1 MNAMEKT
8 ERAVKPY
15 APWIVGLAVGLMLAY
30 AAFFSTAAVLRHQS
44 LHSTG
49 FDLGNFD
56 QAIWNT
62 LHGRPFRT
70 TNIPGITTRLAVHV
84 EPILLLIAP
93 LYLVWPDPRALLI
106 LQATALAAGGW
117 PVFRLAADR
126 LSSGLAG
133 IVFLLVYLL
142 FPALQGPNLY
152 DFHPSPLAAPLLAFA
167 YYAANRCQWKVFAAL
182 TLVAALCREEIP
194 LLVAAMGLYVAWVQ
208 GKVRLGLA
216 VAAVSLAY
224 FLIVNGLVVPHFS
237 ATEIQQFMGGN
248 RYAQFGDSVIEAAVT
263 VLTRPVLAWQH
274 VVSDPLRV
282 RYLTHLLFPVAFL
295 ALLDPA
301 TLLIAAPVVAVNVL
315 SNYEPMYW
323 LDRLHYSAT
332 VVPFVVIAAV
342 GGTARLVRWLEARR
356 GIAPVFTQYALLVGM
371 LIATLGY
378 TLRFGHT
385 PLAVGFQG
393 YRVTERTAQAYS
405 LIERIPPDA
414 VVSANGNLNPHV
426 TRRPTAY
433 VFPKL
438 QGSEWEPPAEY
449 VLLDSRGV
457 FYPLPSAQAY
467 ERAIADLNADP
478 AYRLIGQAGDFFM
491 WQRKARAG

>member
-1 MNAMEKT
+1 MET
-8 ERAVKPY
+8 SGRADKPY
-15 APWIVGLAVGLMLAY
+15 VLWIVGLAVGLMLAY
-30 AAFFSTAAVLRHQS
+30 AIFFSTVAVLRHQS

-70 TNIPGITTRLAVHV
+70 TNVPGITVRLAVHF
-84 EPILLLIAP
+84 EPILLFIAP
-93 LYLVWPDPRALLI
+93 LYLVWSDPRTLLI

-117 PVFRLAADR
+117 PIFCLAADR
-126 LSSGLAG
+126 LKSGLAG
-133 IVFLLVYLL
+133 IAFLLVYLL
-142 FPALQGPNLY
+142 FPALQAPNLY

-167 YYAANRCQWKVFAAL
+167 YYAADRRQWKTFVVLAL
-182 TLVAALCREEIP
+182 LAALCREEIP
-194 LLVAAMGLYVAWVQ
+194 LLIAAMGLYVALVQ
-208 GKVRLGLA
+208 GERRLGLA
-216 VAAVSLAY
+216 VAALSLAY
-224 FLIVNGLVVPHFS
+224 FLIVNALVIPHFS
-237 ATEIQQFMGGN
+237 TVDIQQFMNGN
-248 RYAQFGDSVIEAAVT
+248 RYAQFGDSVVEAAVT
-263 VLTRPVLAWQH
+263 VLTRPALAWRH
-274 VVSDPLRV
+274 VSSDPLRL

-301 TLLIAAPVVAVNVL
+301 TLLMAVPVIAVNVL

-323 LDRLHYSAT
+323 LDRLHYSAAI
-332 VVPFVVIAAV
+332 VPFVVIAAV

-356 GIAPVFTQYALLVGM
+356 SIAPTFTRSVLLAGV

-378 TLRFGHT
+378 ALRFGHT
-385 PLAVGFQG
+385 PLSAGFQM

-438 QGSEWEPPAEY
+438 EGGEGEPLAEY
-449 VLLDSRGV
+449 VLIDLQGV

-467 ERAIADLNADP
+467 EQALADLNADP
-478 AYRLIGQAGDFFM
+478 AYELIGQDGDFLLYH
-491 WQRKARAG
+491 RKGRAG